1 MIIFYHRLRRLSQID
16 FILITIML

>member
-16 FILITIML
+16 FILTAIML